1 MAKNGG
7 KKGTAAQP
15 EKKEPNKPAHEIR
28 ISRIK
33 ATAWR
38 NVTTEGQVWFSITLT
53 RSYKDKEGAWKSAS
67 SLGADD
73 LLVAAQVLTA
83 MRWWIAKQY
92 QGGNGSAP
100 AEQPSDQAPTDA
112 TTEEIPF

>member
-73 LLVAAQVLTA
+73 LLVAAEVLRA
-83 MRWWIAKQY
+83 MRWWIARQY
-92 QGGNGSAP
+92 QANGAAP
-100 AEQPSDQAPTDA
+100 DQQPSDQAPTD
-112 TTEEIPF
+112 TSTEEIPF